1 MSEPILTLDRVS
13 YAYRDQA
20 PALEDASLTLGAG
33 ERVALLGA
41 NGAGKS
47 TLFLLCNG
55 VLHPTGGQVL
65 LDGAPVGHREK
76 DLVPLRQAVGL
87 VFQNPEDQLLG
98 ATVRAEISF
107 GPMNLDWPRDR
118 VAAAVEQAAG
128 AMNLESLLGRPPQY
142 LSGGEKKRVTIA
154 DILAMDARLIL
165 LDEPTASLDPAHTAL
180 LEETLSALH
189 NRGLGLVVSTHDV
202 SFAWRWADR
211 AVVLSG
217 GHILRDG
224 PVEEIFADQALLDQA
239 GLHQPELFAAGRL
252 LFPQLPPARYPRTIG
267 ELESMLQENPR

>member
-20 PALEDASLTLGAG
+20 PALSEASLTLSAG

-55 VLHPTGGQVL
+55 VLHPTAGQVL
-65 LDGAPVGHREK
+65 LDGRAVGSREK
-76 DLVPLRQAVGL
+76 DLMPLRQAVGL

-107 GPMNLDWPRDR
+107 GPMNLDWPRDK

-128 AMNLESLLGRPPQY
+128 AMNLEALLGRPPQY

-165 LDEPTASLDPAHTAL
+165 FDEPTASLDPAHTAL
-180 LEETLSALH
+180 LEETLATLH

-202 SFAWRWADR
+202 GFAWRWADR

-217 GHILRDG
+217 GRILRDG
-224 PVEEIFADQALLDQA
+224 PVAEIFADRDLLDRA

-252 LFPQLPPARYPRTIG
+252 LFPHLSPARYPRTVG
-267 ELESMLQENPR
+267 ELESMLQENPQ